1 MKFGLLLILIV
12 GAAIFFYAASNPSI
26 WGPFFYPLQ
35 FREAIKESAVKNNLD
50 PNFVAAVI
58 YEESRFYS
66 GQESRAGAVG
76 LMQLLP
82 ATAESVA
89 RDLGE
94 TDFTPAKLLE
104 PDRNVRYGTHY
115 LRYLL
120 DRFGDE
126 ELALAAYNAGETN
139 VDQWRQEGREEIPFE
154 ETRKF
159 VARVRESKDMYDTIY
174 GKWYKES
181 Q

>member
-1 MKFGLLLILIV
+1 MKSSLFIFLV
-12 GAAIFFYAASNPSI
+12 AGAVLFVYAASNPSI

-35 FREAIKESAVKNNLD
+35 YREAIKKNAAKNDLD

-58 YEESRFYS
+58 YEESKFYA
-66 GQESRAGAVG
+66 GQQSRAGAIG

-82 ATAESVA
+82 ATAESIA
-89 RDLGE
+89 RDLNE
-94 TDFTPAKLLE
+94 PDFTPDILLE
-104 PDRNVRYGTHY
+104 PERNIRYGTHY
-115 LRYLL
+115 FRYLL
-120 DRFGDE
+120 NRFGDE

-139 VDQWRQEGREEIPFE
+139 VDQWRKEGREEIPFE

-159 VARVRESKDMYDTIY
+159 VTRVKESKDMYETIY
-174 GKWYKES
+174 GKWYEES